1 MNITPGTVFSTRL
14 PDGRIIESG
23 CVALETPD
31 EHGNFLGLDSD
42 MVEVN
47 FNTQM
52 VAHIED
58 GIISLDAIVHALKA
72 EDIDSYVE
80 QTGGGCATV
89 LVGEPYEF
97 DVILPWNGQ
106 TITESAYPA
115 AVGPGWFVGEHWT
128 RGQAHV
134 SDLSVGPDR
143 DDLDDVY
150 LTYFSD
156 DNPATIEAIVAA
168 VKKALDATKEG

>member
-14 PDGRIIESG
+14 PDGRIIESD
-23 CVALETPD
+23 CVALEAPD

-42 MVEVN
+42 EVEVN
-47 FNTQM
+47 FNTRM
-52 VAHIED
+52 VAEVEED
-58 GIISLDAIVHALKA
+58 IISLDAVVHALKA
-72 EDIDSYVE
+72 EGIGSYVE

-89 LVGEPYEF
+89 LVGEAYEF
-97 DVILPWNGQ
+97 EVTLPWNGQ
-106 TITESAYPA
+106 TVTESAYPA
-115 AVGPGWFVGEHWT
+115 AVGPGWFEGAGWT
-128 RGQAHV
+128 RGQAHAT
-134 SDLSVGPDR
+134 DLSVGPDR
-143 DDLDDVY
+143 DDLDDAY